1 MYYIVNIMNRIYM
14 TFSRII
20 QHDKKQNHDDKIA
33 IRNLNL
39 QEKLVQKFRMK
50 ANFAGWFF
58 NFYVCIFI

>member
-1 MYYIVNIMNRIYM
+1 MNRIYM

-39 QEKLVQKFRMK
+39 QRNLCK
-50 ANFAGWFF
+50 NFVWRLTLLAGFLISMSVYLYDF
-58 NFYVCIFI
+58 SYV